1 MGGKGGKGG
10 KGGSSEEGSSEEM
23 GFSSEEMGD
32 GEDKAMCADPEM
44 LGAICVAGTD
54 LGAKMEAAM
63 AECSGGEE
71 MAAGR
76 ARNPKPSKGK
86 GKGKGKGKPGKGG
99 KKGKGGK
106 GGKCPSFD
114 ELIEKIDAE
123 TAGHRCVIEKMGWMD
138 SDGNMV
144 KEVHDA
150 DMATLNK
157 DLTDRIDEQEIEDC
171 SNKAFEMMSKKYGDN
186 KCGFDDDQVETLSK
200 IGMQMAQGKCAQK
213 VFMKAC
219 GEYVKES
226 FMAFMM
232 EANGVAGK

>member
-1 MGGKGGKGG
+1 
-10 KGGSSEEGSSEEM
+10 
-23 GFSSEEMGD
+23 
-32 GEDKAMCADPEM
+32 M

-54 LGAKMEAAM
+54 LEPRWRQLWLNALE
-63 AECSGGEE
+63 ERRWQQGEQ
-71 MAAGR
+71 GTQ
-76 ARNPKPSKGK
+76 SLLKGK
-86 GKGKGKGKPGKGG
+86 GKEREKANLAREVKKGKG
-99 KKGKGGK
+99 GKGGK

-138 SDGNMV
+138 SDGNMI

-232 EANGVAGK
+232 EANGAAGK